1 MKFGKEWGGWSS
13 KLGRGVCGC
22 GLWRSIWKGWEI
34 FSKYIRFEVGVGDR
48 VKFWVDRWCGDLL
61 LQLSFLVV
69 YGIATNKEASVAS
82 SLEWLGIEVR
92 RSWNVRLLRDPN
104 DWELGV
110 VDELLRT
117 LGSNLPQSKNKDRM
131 RWKLTKNGDFDIH
144 SFYNKLRG
152 PLPIIFPW
160 KCIWKVKTPRR
171 VSFFI
176 WTTTWDKI
184 LTDDNLRGRG
194 FDFVD

>member
-1 MKFGKEWGGWSS
+1 M
-13 KLGRGVCGC
+13 
-22 GLWRSIWKGWEI
+22 
-34 FSKYIRFEVGVGDR
+34 
-48 VKFWVDRWCGDLL
+48 
-61 LQLSFLVV
+61 
-69 YGIATNKEASVAS
+69 AS
-82 SLEWLGIEVR
+82 SLERLGIEVQ

-117 LGSNLPQSKNKDRM
+117 LGSNLPQSENEDRM

-152 PLPIIFPW
+152 PLSIIFPW

-184 LTDDNLRGRG
+184 LTNDNLRGRG